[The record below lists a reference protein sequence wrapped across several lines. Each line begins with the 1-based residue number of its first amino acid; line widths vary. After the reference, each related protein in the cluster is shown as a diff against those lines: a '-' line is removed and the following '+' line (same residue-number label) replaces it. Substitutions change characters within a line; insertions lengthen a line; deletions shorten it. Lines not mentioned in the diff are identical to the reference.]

1 MSSQYLLV
9 MMVNAY
15 GLIIIISAATSCCEL
30 AIQACVDHN
39 DYSDRYSPTILIM
52 LLLLKSSSLCH
63 GSAIRAAKME
73 ISIWPG
79 QLMIIQI

>member
-9 MMVNAY
+9 MMVNAP
-15 GLIIIISAATSCCEL
+15 GLIIIISALTSCYEL
-30 AIQACVDHN
+30 AIEACVDQN
-39 DYSDRYSPTILIM
+39 DYSNRYSPIMVIM

-63 GSAIRAAKME
+63 GSAIRAVKMK
-73 ISIWPG
+73 IGIWPC